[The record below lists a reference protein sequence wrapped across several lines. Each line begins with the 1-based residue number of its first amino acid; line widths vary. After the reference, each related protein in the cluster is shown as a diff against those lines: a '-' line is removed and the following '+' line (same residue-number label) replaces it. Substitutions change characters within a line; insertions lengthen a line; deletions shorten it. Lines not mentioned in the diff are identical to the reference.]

1 MLGLATSAQPIS
13 ANGVRDIEFQLG
25 SASESDSANSVQI
38 VDSVNVGAAN
48 ESDSAQASAPV
59 VPITV
64 NIGEANETD
73 SAGSATPQSEQLV
86 DTGTASETD
95 TAQGAS
101 VALSLSSP
109 IGTFEPGNTV
119 QITINKVIDSLTC
132 SAGAVTLTTNNGSI
146 IEFLAP
152 EPPLFGDKTLTYNT
166 AITFTATAG
175 SETAEFNLPI
185 QPRTSELFGEITNI
199 DSAGIY
205 ADDTLNVGNFS
216 HVKNITGDVIL
227 DVSDGT
233 HSNVAA
239 SSLEYALY
247 DGVWS
252 DYGTESFP
260 AQDLIVNAGGAS
272 ETDTAQ
278 PATPST
284 PGLVNVGEASEADS
298 AGSATPGVGSGVEVA
313 TGTASETDSVPTAT
327 PETPQSV
334 GVGVAS
340 ETDSAGGST
349 ATAAGTVQVGT
360 AGETD
365 TAPAL
370 ESVGSDQD
378 IQTGSASE
386 ADSAGSTSPLIQ
398 NLDFIEPAN
407 TVLVEVAPMAT
418 VKHDGVNIPD
428 WPAKDPDADIWNG
441 LTLDFL
447 ADDDPVTGYSI
458 LINDQPANHGD
469 TIDGLTLIDSD
480 SDLAKTITARLGAGT
495 FGERYKVTTRYSTA
509 SIPSDDKSAYLRII
523 NQ

>member
-25 SASESDSANSVQI
+25 SASESDGANSVQI

-59 VPITV
+59 IPITV
-64 NIGEANETD
+64 NTGEANETD
-73 SAGSATPQSEQLV
+73 STGSATPQSEQLV
-86 DTGTASETD
+86 DAGAASETD
-95 TAQGAS
+95 TAQS
-101 VALSLSSP
+101 VGVGLSLSSP
-109 IGTFEPGNTV
+109 IGTFEPGDTV

-132 SAGAVTLTTNNGSI
+132 SAGALALITNNGSI

-152 EPPLFGDKTLTYNT
+152 EPPLFGDKTLTYNS

-175 SETAEFNLPI
+175 SEASEFDLPI

-199 DSAGIY
+199 DPAGIY

-216 HVKNITGDVIL
+216 HVKNITGDVNF

-233 HSNVAA
+233 HNNVAA

-252 DYGTESFP
+252 DYVVEPFP

-284 PGLVNVGEASEADS
+284 PGLVNVGEASETDS
-298 AGSATPGVGSGVEVA
+298 AGSATPSVGSDIEVTA
-313 TGTASETDSVPTAT
+313 GTASEADSVPTAT

-334 GVGVAS
+334 DVGAAS
-340 ETDSAGGST
+340 EADSAGGST

-360 AGETD
+360 ADETD

-370 ESVGSDQD
+370 ESVGSDQA
-378 IQTGSASE
+378 IATGIASE
-386 ADSAGSTSPLIQ
+386 TDNASSATPLIQ
-398 NLDFIEPAN
+398 NLDYIEPRMTIAIQHHN
-407 TVLVEVAPMAT
+407 T
-418 VKHDGVNIPD
+418 
-428 WPAKDPDADIWNG
+428 
-441 LTLDFL
+441 
-447 ADDDPVTGYSI
+447 
-458 LINDQPANHGD
+458 
-469 TIDGLTLIDSD
+469 TIVIQ
-480 SDLAKTITARLGAGT
+480 AA
-495 FGERYKVTTRYSTA
+495 
-509 SIPSDDKSAYLRII
+509 
-523 NQ
+523 